1 MLTDDN
7 MKEILK
13 IANKQWESAITF
25 LASAY
30 WAKSEILEK
39 QGKPNESI
47 QNYENLLK
55 LIEIRLINEVGKRL
69 YLYRILIED

>member
-13 IANKQWESAITF
+13 IANKQWESAISF
-25 LASAY
+25 LATVY
-30 WAKSEILEK
+30 WTKSEILEK